1 EWKKRWKRLKRSHDY
16 WMQHDVSKVGRL
28 PPEDGEDLDEFC
40 KVIEKT
46 RQRDGHKKE
55 TDAKTPVVKRL
66 QWGRMTPDYIPKKEA
81 DKEKI
86 LTFGA
91 HWKYKKLRRCYNT
104 LKPVDKYEE
113 LKGERVLYFADEVD
127 EDTDDDAKLEVKAV
141 TTQSDD
147 ARTEKMTPERIDSMI
162 EGAQLSE
169 LTKAMGDGF
178 VEVLE
183 EVADE
188 IPNVKSK
195 DITELGE
202 IIPSV
207 NHDDCYLK
215 AIVAIIRVF
224 EDLFSGLRETPAS
237 VEPFRVELSDAKKTI
252 SIPFRNIRRDW
263 KTEIYQQLMD
273 LKDRKII
280 KKSSTSYHCAT
291 VIVPKKNNKLRLC
304 VDYH

>member
-1 EWKKRWKRLKRSHDY
+1 
-16 WMQHDVSKVGRL
+16 VSKVGKL
-28 PPEDGEDLDEFC
+28 PPEDGETLDEFC
-40 KVIEKT
+40 EVIEKT
-46 RQRDGHKKE
+46 RHVQDKK
-55 TDAKTPVVKRL
+55 TDATTPAVKKL
-66 QWGRMTPDYIPKKEA
+66 KWGRMTPDYVPEKEA
-81 DKEKI
+81 DRRKVFA
-86 LTFGA
+86 FGE
-91 HWKYKKLRRCYNT
+91 HWEHKRLRRCYNT
-104 LKPVDKYEE
+104 LTPIEE
-113 LKGERVLYFADEVD
+113 YRDAECENVGRFAEEEVTDEA
-127 EDTDDDAKLEVKAV
+127 DDDAKVEVKAV
-141 TTQSDD
+141 TAKSDD
-147 ARTEKMTPERIDSMI
+147 ARTEKMTPERIDSII

-237 VEPFRVELSDAKKTI
+237 VEPFKVELSDPKKTI
-252 SIPFRNIRRDW
+252 SIPYRNIRRDW
-263 KTEIYQQLMD
+263 KTEIYQ
-273 LKDRKII
+273 
-280 KKSSTSYHCAT
+280 
-291 VIVPKKNNKLRLC
+291 
-304 VDYH
+304 